1 MLWNPSKLGFLCFCV
16 LRVFPWP
23 LSISQP
29 MQFST
34 LCPFTVNTHL
44 GWGEGTLNSCTG
56 AAGLGVC
63 LEAPQTPHYWWCRA
77 LSSFCLTSSGG
88 EVILCLVHDWQFKTP
103 AVVAVVFNRFFS
115 QSPCSYNLLFFL
127 FFSNIKGK
135 VLTKSAFS
143 TSSSFGAMFFPFF
156 LITKLSRS
164 NPKLLF
170 NVLVCSQSGPCF
182 SITRPTILLR
192 ALPIPCFSSCNLH
205 SYTEG
210 PPVLL

>member
-1 MLWNPSKLGFLCFCV
+1 MPGPCWVCSNGAGSGYAMSFCAHQVCLNIPWIQQYRCINIKLGLFKKPCAMLWNPSKLGFLCFCV

-23 LSISQP
+23 LSISQS

-115 QSPCSYNLLFFL
+115 QSPCSYNLLFF
-127 FFSNIKGK
+127 
-135 VLTKSAFS
+135 
-143 TSSSFGAMFFPFF
+143 
-156 LITKLSRS
+156 
-164 NPKLLF
+164 
-170 NVLVCSQSGPCF
+170 CF
-182 SITRPTILLR
+182 SQI
-192 ALPIPCFSSCNLH
+192 
-205 SYTEG
+205 
-210 PPVLL
+210 